1 MMKTLCEKIIQ
12 LAERMPE
19 GEALSAKALLHLG
32 SRQGVDQA
40 LSRLVRRGQLL
51 RAGRGTY
58 VRQVHT
64 KFGSR
69 PPSPTKLIEALAA
82 QTGETITPNG
92 AAAANALGLTSQVPI
107 KQIYL
112 TSGPSRKFTLG
123 SQIVELQHTARW
135 QTTLANTKAGQTVRA
150 LAWLGEQKAG
160 EAIPY
165 LREQLMSS
173 ELAELLQ
180 ARPVLPTWMAREVSR
195 MAEYA

>member
-1 MMKTLCEKIIQ
+1 MKTLCEKIIQ
-12 LAERMPE
+12 LAEMMPE
-19 GEALSAKALLHLG
+19 GETLSAKALLHLG
-32 SRQGVDQA
+32 SRQAVDQA

-58 VRQVHT
+58 VRQIHT

-69 PPSPTKLIEALAA
+69 PPCPAKLIEALTA

-123 SQIVELQHTARW
+123 SQIVELQHAARW
-135 QTTLANTKAGQTVRA
+135 QTALANSRAGQTVRA

-160 EAIPY
+160 EAIPH

-195 MAEYA
+195 MTEYA